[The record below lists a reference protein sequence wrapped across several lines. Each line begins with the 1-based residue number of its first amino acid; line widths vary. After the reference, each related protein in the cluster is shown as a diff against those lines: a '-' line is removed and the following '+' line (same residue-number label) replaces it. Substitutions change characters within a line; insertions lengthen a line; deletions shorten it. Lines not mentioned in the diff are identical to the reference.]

1 MLSAD
6 YRPQPY
12 NKNNT
17 QDRYCQMMFT
27 MGFTTR
33 CCKNINAVRLLAAR
47 LLAVCVTAL
56 MFGAAAAPTAHAA
69 QADGIEVRKASLTA
83 AEEGYMLE
91 ANIDIKLT
99 PALDDALHK
108 GVPLYFVLEFE
119 LIRSRWYWTNEKIAV
134 LSQQQRLSYNTLTRQ
149 YRVGV
154 GALYQNFSSL
164 NEALGYMSQVRRR
177 QDIEPGALRKDSTYA
192 AMLRLRFDAT
202 QLPKPFQLHTG
213 RDWSVSSDWY
223 RWTVNP

>member
-17 QDRYCQMMFT
+17 QDRYCQMLFT

-56 MFGAAAAPTAHAA
+56 MFGAAAAPTAQAA

-83 AEEGYMLE
+83 AEEGYLLE

-149 YRVGV
+149 YRV
-154 GALYQNFSSL
+154 F
-164 NEALGYMSQVRRR
+164 
-177 QDIEPGALRKDSTYA
+177 
-192 AMLRLRFDAT
+192 
-202 QLPKPFQLHTG
+202 
-213 RDWSVSSDWY
+213 
-223 RWTVNP
+223 